1 MSITLTHEQIQN
13 LVERL
18 GEPDFEYAAAAGRD
32 YGQAKAWQIG
42 REWLIAESHGD
53 ETIYFMDDLV
63 VDEDSLADI
72 LEDVGDIDTPLDRL
86 VHRANVRGI
95 KTIEPAKSDD
105 AGPFVILKTRYY
117 YGASEMTTA
126 LKDEDGEIQEFA
138 SYKEAAKY
146 ISEIES
152 EVYRLSHNESGRPIY
167 TIISL

>member
-18 GEPDFEYAAAAGRD
+18 GEPNLEFTAAAGRD
-32 YGQAKAWQIG
+32 YCQAKAWQIG
-42 REWLIAESHGD
+42 QEWLIAESHGD
-53 ETIYFMDDLV
+53 ETIYYMDDLV
-63 VDEDSLADI
+63 VDEDSLAGI
-72 LEDVGDIDTPLDRL
+72 LEDVDCDTPFDRL

-95 KTIEPAKSDD
+95 EAIEPATGKEP
-105 AGPFVILKTRYY
+105 GPFVILKTRYY

-126 LKDEDGEIQEFA
+126 LKDEDGEIQEFD

-152 EVYRLSHNESGRPIY
+152 DVYYLSHNESDRAKY
-167 TIISL
+167 TIVSV